1 MLKGMAGKKK
11 DPLRDVRTRID
22 DIDQQL
28 QRLLN
33 ERAGCAQD
41 VARIKLEQGEEAEP
55 AFYRPERE
63 AEILRAVM
71 ARNEGP
77 LGAEDVARIFREIMS
92 CCLSLE
98 QPLTVAYLGPEGTF
112 TEAAAIKHFGHFAL
126 NRPQAST
133 DEIFREVASRAAHYG
148 VVPVENST
156 GGMVSDTLDCFIA
169 SELKICGEVELPI
182 HHNLMVGA
190 GVGDDAITT
199 IYSHEQSFAQ
209 CRTWLDMHQP
219 HAARVAVASN
229 ADAARRAAKETGVG
243 AIAGEMAA
251 DRYQLRI
258 VASNIEDRP
267 DNTTRFLVIGREEV
281 GPSSADK
288 TSILISTK
296 NRPGAL
302 FRILEPFHRHG
313 ISLTRIETRPSR
325 GGPWSYVFFIDFDGH
340 QNSPDVQKVLTEV
353 GERSIEL
360 RVLGSYPQSVL

>member
-1 MLKGMAGKKK
+1 MAGKKK
-11 DPLRDVRTRID
+11 DPLREVRARID
-22 DIDQQL
+22 EIDQQM

-33 ERAGCAQD
+33 ERASCAQD
-41 VARIKLEQGEEAEP
+41 VARIKLEQGEDAEP

-77 LGAEDVARIFREIMS
+77 LGDAEVARIFREIMS

-112 TEAAAIKHFGHFAL
+112 TEAAAIKHFGHFSH
-126 NRPQAST
+126 NRPHAT
-133 DEIFREVASRAAHYG
+133 IDEIFREVQSRGAHYG

-156 GGMVSDTLDCFIA
+156 EGMVNHTLDCFMA
-169 SELKICGEVELPI
+169 SELKICGEVAIPI
-182 HHNLMVGA
+182 HHHLMVGA
-190 GVGDDAITT
+190 GTADDDLAV
-199 IYSHEQSFAQ
+199 IYSHEQSLAQ
-209 CRTWLDMHQP
+209 CRSWLDVHWPQVQ
-219 HAARVAVASN
+219 RVAVGSN
-229 ADAARRAAKETGVG
+229 ADAAQRAADAPGG
-243 AIAGEMAA
+243 AAIAGEMAA

-267 DNTTRFLVIGREEV
+267 DNTTRFLVIGREQV
-281 GPSSADK
+281 GPSSSDK
-288 TSILISTK
+288 TSILVSTK

-302 FRILEPFHRHG
+302 FQILEPFHLHG

-340 QNSPDVQKVLTEV
+340 QDSPEVKKVLEEV